1 MFSPKARFYARVFSN
16 YVPSGLEENIL
27 KDLNTL
33 GEHISHDKEY
43 LDFFASPKATSK
55 EKLEAFTNSP
65 VLKSLM
71 FILLKN
77 KDMHLLPKI
86 AQEFK
91 ALQDKKSGIQEA
103 TFISTHKL
111 DKAYQK
117 KIKDL
122 LGKKFDLKFDI
133 DSTLLG
139 GMRFFWGSYM
149 LPLSSKDF
157 LLQIEKNF
165 SEILA
170 S

>member
-16 YVPSGLEENIL
+16 YLPIGLEENVL
-27 KDLNTL
+27 KDLSTL
-33 GEHISHDKEY
+33 GEHISHDKKY
-43 LDFFASPKATSK
+43 LDFFASPRARPK
-55 EKLEAFTNSP
+55 EKLEAFTGSP

-86 AQEFK
+86 AQELK
-91 ALQDKKSGIQEA
+91 ALLHGKNGIQEA
-103 TFISTHKL
+103 TLVSTNKL
-111 DKAYQK
+111 DNSYQK

-133 DSTLLG
+133 DPTLLG
-139 GMRFFWGSYM
+139 GMRFFWGAYM

-157 LLQIEKNF
+157 LLQIEQNF